1 MSNCKVIAVVNQK
14 GGVGETTTTFNLG
27 VGLARAGKRVLLVDC
42 DPQGDLTICCGYQD
56 NDEIETTI
64 STIMQKVIEDDEL
77 LPDEGIIHQPEGVD
91 LLPANIE
98 LSSMDLQLVSTM
110 NRERILAMYLN
121 SIKDRYDYILLD
133 CMPSLGM
140 ITVNAFTAADSVII
154 PVQAHYLPLKGMTQL
169 TRTISKVRK
178 QINPKLRIDGI
189 VLTLVAEN
197 TNIPEPETT
206 YAGKESVGIAVST
219 EKMLGDVDNDKNVTM
234 LDVVMLQKHIAS
246 LTVLTPEQIRLA
258 DVNRDGE
265 ITMLDVTTM
274 QKYIA
279 RIIEKF

>member
-1 MSNCKVIAVVNQK
+1 MSKCKVIAVANQK
-14 GGVGETTTTFNLG
+14 GGVGKTTTTFNLG
-27 VGLARAGKRVLLVDC
+27 VGLARAGKRVLLVDS

-64 STIMQKVIEDDEL
+64 STIMQRVIEDEEIAPND
-77 LPDEGIIHQPEGVD
+77 GIIHQPEGVD

-110 NRERILAMYLN
+110 NRERILSMYLD
-121 SIKDRYDYILLD
+121 SVKSRYDYILLD

-140 ITVNAFTAADSVII
+140 ITVNAFTAADSIII

-169 TRTISKVRK
+169 TRTIGKVQK

-197 TNIPEPETT
+197 TNLAKTTEQTIREYYGSKIKVFDSRIPMAIKCAEISVVGKSI
-206 YAGKESVGIAVST
+206 YAYDGGSKVARAYESFTREVID
-219 EKMLGDVDNDKNVTM
+219 LGERQRVKNE
-234 LDVVMLQKHIAS
+234 AS
-246 LTVLTPEQIRLA
+246 LSR
-258 DVNRDGE
+258 
-265 ITMLDVTTM
+265 
-274 QKYIA
+274 
-279 RIIEKF
+279 